1 VLPFNGHVYGP
12 RILMGFR
19 LRGEDYMLRRIGSV
33 AGCALLFSGLL
44 AVPAV
49 AKGSTAARPSGEL
62 SCGLDGT
69 FAMSQPLPN
78 ATSEDGAP
86 RPIKVKIT
94 AKLSACAKSGV
105 AGNEAAVTGGSLTA
119 TGVLD
124 AGSSCADIAD
134 ATAPDF
140 TFEPKNL
147 DVTWT
152 STSAAGRK
160 RPVVGKSKT
169 TIFSTGETIFG
180 GWEYWSDTFGD
191 QDAFAGGS
199 ATLDLMVED
208 AYAVFACTRGLSGAT
223 GPVNLGVVKFS
234 AARGSRISVSS

>member
-1 VLPFNGHVYGP
+1 
-12 RILMGFR
+12 
-19 LRGEDYMLRRIGSV
+19 
-33 AGCALLFSGLL
+33 
-44 AVPAV
+44 
-49 AKGSTAARPSGEL
+49 
-62 SCGLDGT
+62 
-69 FAMSQPLPN
+69 MSQPLPN
-78 ATSEDGAP
+78 ATSENGAP

-140 TFEPKNL
+140 TFEPNNL

-208 AYAVFACTRGLSGAT
+208 AYTVFACTRGLAGAT